1 MAIKYLDAKRLQ
13 GTNAER
19 TALTINDTLGSAVDG
34 TNNSATSDS
43 SSPINSQNSVSFD
56 GNDWCDDFGTTSS
69 YAGMPTADF
78 TIAFWLNIN
87 GAYPS
92 GTYPDDAQYILET
105 SYNASNNGITLSM
118 GSGAN
123 DGKFFLRLC
132 SSAEQAFNDAYTNA
146 LIDEDSYWHHWVFRF
161 DNTNEELK
169 IYKDGSDTVA
179 QTITYAGQI
188 TTVDSTTWQALLF
201 GRNQDPS
208 DIDRYLKGKLSDIGI
223 WYRLITTGADSEVT
237 TLFNG
242 YDKTTAT
249 ASDNTGGKVDTIDT
263 TSLKAYYTFDGIT
276 TGIDNSAVPVY
287 PSLPNGTIFNETDTY
302 KYFMWNGTD
311 TWNQMVSS

>member
-1 MAIKYLDAKRLQ
+1 MVTYLAGNRVR

-19 TALTINDTLGSAVDG
+19 SAMTVTSGTLGSAVDG
-34 TNNSATSDS
+34 TNNGAISDS

-56 GNDWCDDFGTTSS
+56 GNDYCDVFGTTSS

-92 GTYPDDAQYILET
+92 GTYPDDMQYILET
-105 SYNASNNGITLSM
+105 SYNSSNNGITLSM
-118 GSGAN
+118 GSGVN
-123 DGKFFLRLC
+123 DGKFMLRLM
-132 SSAEQAFNDAYTNA
+132 SSGQAAMDDLFTNA

-169 IYKDGSDTVA
+169 IYKDGSNTVA
-179 QTITYAGQI
+179 QTITYTVQI
-188 TTVDSTTWQALLF
+188 TTVDSTTWQPLLF
-201 GRNQDPS
+201 GRNH
-208 DIDRYLKGKLSDIGI
+208 DINTNDRYLIGKLSDVGI
-223 WYRLITTGADSEVT
+223 WYRLITAGAGSEVT

-242 YDKTTAT
+242 YVNT
-249 ASDNTGGKVDTIDT
+249 ASTSSSNTGGKVDTINV

-276 TGIDNSAVPVY
+276 TGIDNSA
-287 PSLPNGTIFNETDTY
+287 SNTIPLIIDGSIFYETDTNKEY
-302 KYFMWNGTD
+302 VLYNN
-311 TWNQMVSS
+311 TWTEV